1 MGALDVLL
9 ADDHEVL
16 RKGLRSLIETRPGW
30 TVCAE
35 ASNGWQAV
43 ELATSLK
50 PQIVVL
56 DVTMP
61 QLNGLEATRKI
72 RRLVPETEILVL
84 TVHGSLHMLRE
95 AINAGARGYLLK
107 SDAGGE
113 LVSAIETISQH
124 RYFFSPGIS
133 GNIPELGAG
142 NITHFQKDSSPITP
156 LTPREGEILQLLA
169 EGKSNKDVARVL
181 DISLKTVDTHRTS
194 IMRKLQLHSMSEL
207 VRYAI
212 RNKIVQA

>member
-1 MGALDVLL
+1 MGALHVLL

-16 RKGLRSLIETRPGW
+16 RKGLRSLIEAHPGW
-30 TVCAE
+30 TVCGE

-50 PQIVVL
+50 PQVVVL

-72 RRLVPETEILVL
+72 HRLVPETEILVL
-84 TVHGSLHMLRE
+84 TVHGSQHMLRE

-113 LVSAIETISQH
+113 LVAALEAVSQH
-124 RYFFSPGIS
+124 RYFFSPKVS
-133 GNIPELGAG
+133 RNIPELGTG
-142 NITHFQKDSSPITP
+142 DISEFQKGSSPATP
-156 LTPREGEILQLLA
+156 VTPREGEILQLLA
-169 EGKSNKDVARVL
+169 EGKSNKDVATLL

-194 IMRKLQLHSMSEL
+194 IMRKLELHSMSEL

>member
-1 MGALDVLL
+1 MSGLGVLL

-16 RKGLRSLIETRPGW
+16 RKGLRSLIETHAGW
-30 TVCAE
+30 TVCGE

-43 ELATSLK
+43 ELATTLK
-50 PQIVVL
+50 PDVVVL

-72 RRLVPETEILVL
+72 HRLVPESEILIL
-84 TVHGSLHMLRE
+84 TVHGSQHMLRE
-95 AINAGARGYLLK
+95 ALNAGARGYLLK
-107 SDAGGE
+107 SDAGRE
-113 LVSAIETISQH
+113 LLAAVEAVSQH
-124 RYFFSPGIS
+124 RYFFSPKIS
-133 GNIPELGAG
+133 RSIPELGTG
-142 NITHFQKDSSPITP
+142 DISEFQKADSFATP

-169 EGKSNKDVARVL
+169 EGKSNKDVATVL